1 MKNIYEEW
9 LHSALMDIRIIE
21 KVLDDPFLTPIA
33 CFHAQQCIEKT
44 LKAILEKE
52 GREIPKT
59 HDVIRL
65 LGIIQEK
72 QEIDIDVD
80 LLQKVGEL
88 YIESRYPGDFGL
100 LPDGKPT
107 LEETRIFYLFAKGIY
122 ESIKN
127 KLDDRQGDD

>member
-21 KVLDDPFLTPIA
+21 KVLDDPFLTPVA

-72 QEIDIDVD
+72 QEIDIDID